1 MASFNPGDVF
11 IENLTIVSP
20 RVASWNMAANMLTAS
35 ILETIFT
42 PGVMG
47 EIEVID
53 QNDYLGNFKITGD
66 ELVQFQFKKPNG
78 LTAKYDFHLDS
89 IKDVKI
95 IGAMKSK
102 VYKINVVSREVL
114 TGQANHVQ
122 KGYNTQISE
131 MVSDIVKTGLNTKL
145 KVDAEETKG
154 KRNIKISNQPAL
166 HAIEMLR
173 KEAVSNKSA
182 SSNYMFWQTWKGYY
196 FQSLEYMLSQGD
208 VKNFK
213 QENTVNYNPFTA
225 DIDSNIITWNVKQN
239 MDAMNRIHTG
249 ALNQRVSVFNV
260 HTNQFIKQ
268 DVKLESKDVPQL
280 WQGSMITA
288 AFKSLFSSGNRS
300 TLRYVNHN
308 NDIEVGK
315 SHVPA
320 ATAYKMLNL
329 SQMQEQ
335 LLHMTVIGD
344 PVLEAGKTINAKVP
358 RVTSTTGNV
367 DLDPQV
373 SGRWLIAKV
382 EHQIRGPD
390 VKPRYVSNL
399 ECLKG
404 AYAEK
409 VE

>member
-11 IENLTIVSP
+11 IENITIVSP
-20 RVASWNMAANMLTAS
+20 RVPAWNMARNMLTAS

-53 QNDYLGNFKITGD
+53 QDDYLGNFKITGD

-102 VYKINVVSREVL
+102 VYKLNVVSREVL

-122 KGYNTQISE
+122 KGYNTQISA
-131 MVSDIVKTGLNTKL
+131 MVSDIVKTSLNTKL
-145 KVDAEETKG
+145 TVNAEETKG
-154 KRNIKISNQPAL
+154 QRNLKISNQPAL

-173 KEAVSNKSA
+173 KEAVSNESK

-196 FQSLEYMLSQGD
+196 FQTLEYMLKQGD
-208 VKNFK
+208 VKTFK
-213 QENTVNYNPFTA
+213 QENTINYNPFTA
-225 DIDSNIITWNVKQN
+225 DIDSNIIAWSVKQN
-239 MDAMNRIHTG
+239 MDAMNRIQTG

-260 HTNQFIKQ
+260 HTNQFVKNDIKLNQ
-268 DVKLESKDVPQL
+268 KDVPQL
-280 WQGSMITA
+280 GLGTLITE
-288 AFKSLFSSGNRS
+288 AFKSLFGNGNRS
-300 TLRYVNHN
+300 MLRYVNHN
-308 NDIEVGK
+308 LDINVGK
-315 SHVPA
+315 SYVPDA
-320 ATAYKMLNL
+320 AAYKMLNL
-329 SQMQEQ
+329 SKMQEQ
-335 LLHMTVIGD
+335 MLHMTVIGD
-344 PVLEAGKTINAKVP
+344 PVLEPGRTINNKIP
-358 RVTSTTGNV
+358 RVTSKTGSI

-373 SGRWLIAKV
+373 SGQWLISKV

-390 VKPRYVSNL
+390 VKPRYVCNL

-404 AYAEK
+404 AFAEK